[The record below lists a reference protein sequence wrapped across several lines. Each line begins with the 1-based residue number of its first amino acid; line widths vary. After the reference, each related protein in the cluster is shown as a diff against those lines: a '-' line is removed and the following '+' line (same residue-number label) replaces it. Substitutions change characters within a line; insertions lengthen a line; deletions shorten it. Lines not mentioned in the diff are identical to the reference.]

1 MSRNNLPKKSKQETP
16 VRAPSSKDEITDFLR
31 NARAANPVGA
41 GRLIFALDATMS
53 RQPTWD
59 MACEIQASMFKTAGK
74 SGGLSVQ
81 LVYFRGF
88 GECKASKWVM
98 SGSALADI
106 MTGIECRG
114 GRTQISKVLSHAYK
128 ESDKHGIAALVYVGD
143 AMEEDADKLCHL
155 AGKLGVK
162 GTKTFMF
169 QEGRDAITE
178 GTFRE
183 IARLT
188 AGAYMRLNPNSPH
201 ELEELLSAVATYAK
215 GGRSAL
221 AALKNNNSQ
230 ILLGQIGK

>member
-1 MSRNNLPKKSKQETP
+1 MSRNNLPKKSKQGIP
-16 VRAPSSKDEITDFLR
+16 AHSPSSKSEIANFLR
-31 NARAANPVGA
+31 DAKAANPVGA

-59 MACEIQASMFKTAGK
+59 MACEIQASMFETAGK

-98 SGSALADI
+98 SGSALASI

-114 GRTQISKVLSHAYK
+114 GRTQISKVLSHTYR
-128 ESDKHGIAALVYVGD
+128 ETDKQGVAALVYVGD
-143 AMEEDADKLCHL
+143 AMEEDADQLCHL
-155 AGKLGVK
+155 AGKLGLK
-162 GTKTFMF
+162 GIKTFMF
-169 QEGRDAITE
+169 QEGHDAITE

-188 AGAYMRLNPNSPH
+188 AGAYMRLNPNSPR

-221 AALKNNNSQ
+221 AALKNNKSQ